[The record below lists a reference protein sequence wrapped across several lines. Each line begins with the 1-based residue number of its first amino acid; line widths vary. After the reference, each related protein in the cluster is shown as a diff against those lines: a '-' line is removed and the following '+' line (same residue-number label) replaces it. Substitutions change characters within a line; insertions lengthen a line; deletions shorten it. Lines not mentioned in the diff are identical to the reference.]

1 MHPLASQHPTTLP
14 PHHGLTLLI
23 KTNAL
28 FPYHFSEQFLHTP
41 SPGGAAVSLTSLHIY
56 YLTPPPVLQFTRQ
69 KTKSGSYQ
77 NSRYCCYLIIIY
89 TFIYINYDYEEGLAI
104 T

>member
-41 SPGGAAVSLTSLHIY
+41 SPGGAAVSLTSVHIY
-56 YLTPPPVLQFTRQ
+56 YLAPVLQFTRQ
-69 KTKSGSYQ
+69 NPELGGLFTKTHILLVV
-77 NSRYCCYLIIIY
+77 NL
-89 TFIYINYDYEEGLAI
+89 F
-104 T
+104 

>member
-69 KTKSGSYQ
+69 KTESGVLQKLKILLLFNY
-77 NSRYCCYLIIIY
+77 NLYFYLY
-89 TFIYINYDYEEGLAI
+89 
-104 T
+104 